1 MLRAGYFPDPARL
14 LIVDLSLTFDLRFRM
29 NEGLQTPVSAT
40 VSIRTSLAISA
51 PHNTQ
56 ASF

>member
-29 NEGLQTPVSAT
+29 NEGLQTPVSA
-40 VSIRTSLAISA
+40 ISLAISA